1 MKGLINLLL
10 DTRLILCSNDRC
22 VSLIAKKTWF
32 CFVFICFTLIMF
44 FFFFLYHHFQREE
57 KVQFGKSYGVCHYV
71 CLKIILQT
79 SKQTNKKPQHSTGH
93 WNCPLQ
99 HSSQWYKLSFTPWNW
114 KVSTLKKLNFSLK
127 DKGCHGSYNRGP
139 S

>member
-10 DTRLILCSNDRC
+10 DTRLILCSNGRC

-32 CFVFICFTLIMF
+32 CFLFICFTLIMF
-44 FFFFLYHHFQREE
+44 FFLPISSFPEGR
-57 KVQFGKSYGVCHYV
+57 KSSVWEMLWRV
-71 CLKIILQT
+71 SLCLSKDYSQT